1 MQQSFDSRSN
11 SVGVQTSYLHLY
23 CALNLLSSVKSD
35 SPQLVLQL
43 WKEEEVT
50 RREIRRIGWML
61 NHLPVPGIKHVKQ
74 GSRDVHR
81 RIVMQED
88 DAVLQQLSTLLSDG
102 QSQHF
107 TDDPLLV
114 RSVARVPGGTAQLR
128 RTPWTSKNMMCMT
141 FKEVCFLIA
150 FCGLGEPGERHSAD

>member
-102 QSQHF
+102 RSQHF

-114 RSVARVPGGTAQLR
+114 RSVDS
-128 RTPWTSKNMMCMT
+128 RTWRHRPVEKNSMDI
-141 FKEVCFLIA
+141 EEHDVHDLQRGLLPDRFLWSW
-150 FCGLGEPGERHSAD
+150 RTR